1 MEDPILGAKQEAETD
16 KLGGQKMM
24 LNIRTK
30 STSSSLDSY
39 PSTDGESLLDELLGD
54 IRRSR
59 TTSLA
64 STPTHVSSDCDT
76 DCVRDCGRSEAEL
89 NGMSKWYRTVGGGRE
104 VW

>member
-1 MEDPILGAKQEAETD
+1 MEDPILDQERGHEAERA
-16 KLGGQKMM
+16 KLIGERMT
-24 LNIRTK
+24 LNIRAK

-64 STPTHVSSDCDT
+64 STPTHVSSDCDM
-76 DCVRDCGRSEAEL
+76 DGVRDCGRSEAEL
-89 NGMSKWYRTVGGGRE
+89 KGMSK
-104 VW
+104 